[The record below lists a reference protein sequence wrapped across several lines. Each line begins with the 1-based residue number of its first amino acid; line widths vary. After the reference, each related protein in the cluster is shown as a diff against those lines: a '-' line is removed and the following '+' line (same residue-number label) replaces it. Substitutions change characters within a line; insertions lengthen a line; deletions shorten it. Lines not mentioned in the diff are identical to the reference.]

1 MPRTIDIPVRDLTGE
16 RMLVTG
22 GSDGIGLHLVQRL
35 ARAGAEVVMPV
46 RNRAKGEAAARAIR
60 AHVPA
65 ARLDVRELDLASQ
78 ASIARLADELLAEGS
93 PLHAL
98 VHNAGVMTPPTR
110 QVTEDGFELQLATNH
125 LGPVALTTRLL
136 PLLRAG
142 RSRVV
147 TQISIAANQ
156 GAVAWDDLQWERH
169 YDAMAAYSSSKI
181 AAGLF
186 AMELERRS
194 AAHGWGITSLL
205 SHPGVAPT
213 NLLAAQ
219 PGMGRPRTTTS
230 HRVVTL
236 LSRLGVVGTAQSA
249 ALPAVYAATSPDARG
264 GHLYGPSGFQHV
276 GGAPGEQPVYSRLT
290 SPLEAA
296 RVWDLSLRL
305 VGMRIDA

>member
-22 GSDGIGLHLVQRL
+22 GSDGIGLHLVERL
-35 ARAGAEVVMPV
+35 ARAGADVVMPV

-60 AHVPA
+60 ATVPA

-78 ASIARLADELLAEGS
+78 ASIARLADKLLAEDR

-110 QVTEDGFELQLATNH
+110 RVTEDGFELQLATNH

-136 PLLRAG
+136 PLLRSSRA
-142 RSRVV
+142 RVV

-156 GAVAWDDLQWERH
+156 GAVAWDDLQWERR

-181 AAGLF
+181 AVGLF
-186 AMELERRS
+186 ATELERRS

-219 PGMGRPRTTTS
+219 PGMGRPRQTAS

-305 VGMRIDA
+305 VGVRVDA

>member
-22 GSDGIGLHLVQRL
+22 GSDGIGLHLVERL

-46 RNRAKGEAAARAIR
+46 RNRAKGDAAARTIR
-60 AHVPA
+60 EHVPA

-78 ASIARLADELLAEGS
+78 ASVARLADELLAEDR
-93 PLHAL
+93 PLHAF

-110 QVTEDGFELQLATNH
+110 RVTEDGFELQLATNH

-136 PLLRAG
+136 PLLRSSRA
-142 RSRVV
+142 RVV
-147 TQISIAANQ
+147 TQVSIAANQ
-156 GAVAWDDLQWERH
+156 GAVAWDDLQWERR

-181 AAGLF
+181 AVGLF

-205 SHPGVAPT
+205 SHPGIAPT

-219 PGMGRPRTTTS
+219 PGMGRPRETAS
-230 HRVVTL
+230 RRVISL
-236 LSRLGVVGTAQSA
+236 LSRLGVVGTARSA
-249 ALPAVYAATSPDARG
+249 ALPAVYAATSPDAQG

-305 VGMRIDA
+305 VGARLDA